1 MTIGER
7 IKALRRKNDLTQE
20 KLAEFLSVSPQAV
33 SKWECGLA
41 CPDLGLI
48 IPLTRILHETAD
60 ELLGIEQDC
69 KDVEYTH
76 FETVW
81 QYYWEHWVQPDDYVL
96 ARAAVMAYP
105 EDCRFMEWLASVEY
119 QLAFEE
125 NRSSNGSTEFL
136 NEQLENA
143 LRRYNTVLENSD
155 SYELICKAAAGKV
168 IALRFCERVEEA
180 EWSAEFEYPDPYIH
194 TTAQILALYPVG
206 NELISMLSEESAAE
220 K

>member
-48 IPLTRILHETAD
+48 IPLTRILHVTAD
-60 ELLGIEQDC
+60 ELLGIEQEN
-69 KDVEYTH
+69 KDVEYIRY
-76 FETVW
+76 ETAW

-96 ARAAVMAYP
+96 AHAAVMAYP

-119 QLAFEE
+119 KLAFEE

-136 NEQLENA
+136 NEQIENA
-143 LRRYNTVLENSD
+143 LRRYNTVLKNSD

-194 TTAQILALYPVG
+194 TTAQILALYPAG
-206 NELISMLSEESAAE
+206 NELISILSEESAAE